1 MTTKPPRGWQAK
13 LIRYGFTGGI
23 AAFVDL
29 GGFMALL
36 SMGLLLPVAASLS
49 FLAASVVNYMLSVHF
64 VFSARM
70 TIRAY
75 LRFLMFA
82 SLGLVINVT
91 VTIVADDAVGL
102 SPLLAKSA
110 GILIA
115 FGVNFLLNLKF
126 VFPEHQD
133 TTSRLR

>member
-23 AAFVDL
+23 AALVDL

-102 SPLLAKSA
+102 SPVLAKSA

-115 FGVNFLLNLKF
+115 FSVNFLLNLKF
-126 VFPEHQD
+126 VFPENQV
-133 TTSRLR
+133 